1 MGLGCCHEHNCRRQT
16 PIQLYMG
23 DLSRDIYVVTKFT
36 VINDHGNGRAT
47 FRADERHVITEEFS
61 RFIRDNR
68 EAIEAILCE

>member
-1 MGLGCCHEHNCRRQT
+1 
-16 PIQLYMG
+16 MG